1 MAKLKNVHPGEVLL
15 EEFIVPMNLS
25 QNAVARA
32 ISVPPRRINEIVL
45 GKRVITADTAL
56 RLARYFGTS
65 EQFWMGLQADYD
77 LEEARKGLGL
87 QIAAIE
93 RVAA

>member
-15 EEFIVPMNLS
+15 EEFLVPMNLS

-77 LEEARKGLGL
+77 LEEARKGLGR

-93 RVAA
+93 RAPA